1 MPTTK
6 DLTLAIDVGTGSV
19 RAALVDRRGNIA
31 AFDNR
36 THEQIVPRFGWSEQR
51 PAEWWDGTVASI
63 RGVLDKVPG
72 AAARVAVVAAC
83 GQMHGTVLLDDD
95 GRLVRETA
103 PLWNDKRAQELVVEF
118 RDRHPF
124 AEYLPITANPP
135 APAWPGLKLQWFQ
148 RNEEDVYRRTAT
160 VLMPKDWINFRLTG
174 VRAFDITEASLT
186 FLMDARTWEWSPA
199 MLDMLGLDGRKLPP
213 IHWPTEI
220 LGEVTAEAAGVTGL
234 LRGTPVIASS
244 SDFPVALLGSGACR
258 PGRGSDVTGTSSLI
272 TLVAERPVE
281 HPEITNTATPNGLW
295 GAFVIVDAGGDAM
308 RWARRAFHENAL
320 DFDAIV
326 TRAAEAPAGSD
337 GLFFL
342 PFLSGERLGEH
353 PNSRAQFFGLTASHG
368 LAHLHR
374 AVLEG
379 VAFALRRH
387 VGTMRG
393 AGARLERLMAS
404 GGGARTRLWL
414 RIKASMLGTPVVVP
428 AEPECGV
435 VGCAALAAVAM
446 GEFPS
451 PEVAADALVRFQEEI
466 APDPAWQER
475 YDRMAPI
482 FDRLYHHSQAFY
494 DDLDRLLT

>member
-1 MPTTK
+1 MPTK

-19 RAALVDRRGNIA
+19 RAALVDRLGNIA

-51 PAEWWDGTVASI
+51 PAEWWEGAVASM
-63 RGVLDKVPG
+63 RGVLAKVPS
-72 AAARVAVVAAC
+72 AASRVAAVAVC

-103 PLWNDKRAQELVVEF
+103 PLWNDKRSQDLVVAF
-118 RDRHPF
+118 RNAHRPE
-124 AEYLPITANPP
+124 EYLPITGNPP
-135 APAWPGLKLQWFQ
+135 APAWPAFKLQWFQ
-148 RNEEDVYRRTAT
+148 RHEEDVYRRTTT

-186 FLMDARTWEWSPA
+186 FLMDARTWSWSPT
-199 MLDMLGLDGRKLPP
+199 MFDMLGVDGRKLPP
-213 IHWPTEI
+213 IHRPTEI
-220 LGEVTAEAAGVTGL
+220 LGEVTAEAARETSL
-234 LRGTPVIASS
+234 LRGTPVVVSA

-258 PGRGSDVTGTSSLI
+258 PGRGSDVTGTSSLV
-272 TLVAERPVE
+272 TVMGEHPVE

-320 DFDAIV
+320 DYDAIV
-326 TRAAEAPAGSD
+326 AKAAEAPAGSD

-342 PFLSGERLGEH
+342 PFLSGERLGDH
-353 PNSRAQFFGLTASHG
+353 PNSRAQLFGLTASHG

-387 VGTMRG
+387 VGTMRA
-393 AGARLERLMAS
+393 AGARLERLIASS
-404 GGGARTRLWL
+404 GGAKTRLWL
-414 RIKASMLGTPVVVP
+414 QIKASMLGTPVVVP
-428 AEPECGV
+428 VEPECGV
-435 VGCAALAAVAM
+435 IGCAALAAAAL

-451 PEVAADALVRFQEEI
+451 PEAAADALVRFQDEI
-466 APDPAWQER
+466 LPDPAWQER
-475 YDRMAPI
+475 YDAMAPI
-482 FDRLYHHSQAFY
+482 FDRLYRHSQAFY
-494 DDLDRLLT
+494 DDLDRLLA

>member
-1 MPTTK
+1 MATK

-51 PAEWWDGTVASI
+51 PAQWWEGTVASV
-63 RGVLDKVPG
+63 RGVLGKVPE
-72 AAARVAVVAAC
+72 AASRVAAVAVC

-103 PLWNDKRAQELVVEF
+103 PLWNDKRAQELVVAF
-118 RDRHPF
+118 RESHP
-124 AEYLPITANPP
+124 ARDYLAVTANPP

-148 RNEEDVYRRTAT
+148 RHEPDVYRRTRT

-174 VRAFDITEASLT
+174 VRALDITEASLT
-186 FLMDARTWEWSPA
+186 FMMDAQTWNWSA
-199 MLDMLGLDGRKLPP
+199 VMLELLGVDGRKLPP
-213 IHWPTEI
+213 IRRPTEI
-220 LGEVTAEAAGVTGL
+220 LGEVTAEGAGETGL
-234 LRGTPVIASS
+234 LRGTPVIVSA

-272 TLVAERPVE
+272 TLVGERPVL

-295 GAFVIVDAGGDAM
+295 GAFVIVDSGGDAM

-326 TRAAEAPAGSD
+326 AKAAEAPAGSD

-342 PFLSGERLGEH
+342 PFLSGERLGDH
-353 PNSRAQFFGLTASHG
+353 PNSRAQLFGLTASHG

-374 AVLEG
+374 AILEG

-387 VGTMRG
+387 VGTMRA
-393 AGARLERLMAS
+393 AGARLERLIAS

-414 RIKASMLGTPVVVP
+414 QIKASMLGTPVLVP
-428 AEPECGV
+428 AEPECGL
-435 VGCAALAAVAM
+435 VGCAALAATAM
-446 GEFPS
+446 GQFPS
-451 PEVAADALVRFQEEI
+451 PEAAADALVRFQEEI
-466 APDPAWQER
+466 SPDPAWQER
-475 YDRMAPI
+475 YDAMAPI
-482 FDRLYHHSQAFY
+482 FDRLYLHSQAFY
-494 DDLDRLLT
+494 DDLDRLLA